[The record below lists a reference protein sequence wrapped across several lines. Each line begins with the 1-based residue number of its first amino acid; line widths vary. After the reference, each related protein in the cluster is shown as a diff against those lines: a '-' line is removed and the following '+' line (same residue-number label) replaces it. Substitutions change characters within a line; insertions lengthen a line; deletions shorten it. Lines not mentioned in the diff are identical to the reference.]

1 VPSVLGALWSV
12 NRLEMESVLREVCQ
26 RVLHEKGT
34 AKPVLRQRAEGLKV
48 LGRIFRATA
57 KEAAQAYALQQQIS
71 AAMAAAAAAAGA
83 AAPADAEPATAAGA
97 ASAGAEASP

>member
-1 VPSVLGALWSV
+1 MLGALWSV

-26 RVLHEKGT
+26 RMLHEKGT
-34 AKPVLRQRAEGLKV
+34 PKPVLRQRAEGLKV
-48 LGRIFRATA
+48 LGRIFRTTA

-83 AAPADAEPATAAGA
+83 AGPADTEPATT
-97 ASAGAEASP
+97 GAEASA